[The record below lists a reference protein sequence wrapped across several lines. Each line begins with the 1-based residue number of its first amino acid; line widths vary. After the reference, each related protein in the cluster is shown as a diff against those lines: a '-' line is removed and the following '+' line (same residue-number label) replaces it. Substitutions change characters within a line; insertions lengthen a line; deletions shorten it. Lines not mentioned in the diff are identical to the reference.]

1 MKYTEIKTQV
11 IDMADNQRAQYGQFF
26 TNEIARAL
34 GIAEAQVVHILEKAG
49 YIH

>member
-1 MKYTEIKTQV
+1 MKYTEIKAKV
-11 IDMADNQRAQYGQFF
+11 IDMADEQRAQYGQFF